1 MFLFFPRFAFDPSSY
16 HLLQACIIHPI
27 SVVFLTSLP
36 RLHLFSL
43 WIYLSFSPPEG
54 KFLTWPSFSLTLL
67 HSKPSLHFYCKI
79 FWKRILVSIISLTFF
94 SPSFNWFSSPLAS
107 LVWRRRW
114 HLTPALLPGKSHGR
128 RSLVGCSP
136 WGRQESDTAE
146 RLHFHA
152 LEKEMATYPSVPA
165 WRIPG
170 TGEPGGL
177 PSMGSHRVG
186 HDWSDLAAAAAA
198 GEENRPTEF
207 QHSRFGSWRERRN
220 MLEKSKRMECHGTK
234 HKECF

>member
-43 WIYLSFSPPEG
+43 WIYLSFSPPQG

-128 RSLVGCSP
+128 RSLVGGSP
-136 WGRQESDTAE
+136 WGREESDTTE
-146 RLHFHA
+146 RLHF
-152 LEKEMATYPSVPA
+152 
-165 WRIPG
+165 
-170 TGEPGGL
+170 
-177 PSMGSHRVG
+177 RV
-186 HDWSDLAAAAAA
+186 SL
-198 GEENRPTEF
+198 
-207 QHSRFGSWRERRN
+207 
-220 MLEKSKRMECHGTK
+220 
-234 HKECF
+234 